1 MSLSLSRSLLQTFTG
16 NRPSLS
22 ILLPALTPYTVGQVG
37 ALLVAWEPT
46 PYTPSSV
53 DDSSS
58 VLIRPCCGS
67 HGAHQCCFS
76 HVLVV

>member
-46 PYTPSSV
+46 AYTPSAV
-53 DDSSS
+53 DDS
-58 VLIRPCCGS
+58 P
-67 HGAHQCCFS
+67 
-76 HVLVV
+76 